1 MLDDVPVYWGSW
13 KGRIIK
19 AISIDRAFSWEALRD
34 ITGLSPQSLNETLSE
49 LYDTQAIYKN
59 DNGEYRVAR
68 GLFDEYWSYFA
79 KNENAHT
86 RSHGNIPEALSADLV
101 LFNGKVLTMDP
112 QNSVAQAV
120 AIKRNRIMMVGND
133 NEIKETVGAT
143 SITIDLGGRT
153 VLPGLMDIHL
163 HMMGAGLSSLREF
176 RVPSTS
182 IKDVKKVI
190 SEKAKETP
198 KGEWLIGG
206 NVRFAHVKF
215 AEKRF
220 PTRHD
225 LDEAAPDHLVFI
237 HLGPHIKVVNTMV
250 LKLAGITGDTPD
262 PLGGTIIKDP
272 ETGEPNGVLREAAS
286 HLVTGLWPLYTYED
300 RLEAIRLEGRRC
312 LETGTTTVHEI
323 VTRAE
328 EIRPYVELMTKGE
341 LPIRVRLYIRVWE
354 SQIGLDT
361 LLNLGIQSN
370 FGDRWLKIAGVKM
383 SVGGGI
389 SGSNAA
395 LYKEYSDEPGNFGVI
410 RIPQP
415 DLVDLI
421 SKANE
426 SGLQCAV
433 HALGDKDLDLVLD
446 AFEVAF
452 KRKNGKALRHRVEHA
467 GDWFL
472 TPERRQRIGELG
484 LIPVP
489 NINFL
494 YTFGDGVMVTLGPE
508 RALESAFPL
517 RSMLKEGLLLVSGSD
532 GPNLEP
538 ADPLRDIGTAVLRR
552 TEHGLEV
559 NPSETIPVEE
569 ALRMFTINAAYTEFE
584 EANKGSIEPG
594 KLADLVV
601 LERDPLS
608 VKPEEIKDIGVV
620 MTIIDGEIAYKNE
633 TTTLG

>member
-1 MLDDVPVYWGSW
+1 MSC
-13 KGRIIK
+13 
-19 AISIDRAFSWEALRD
+19 S
-34 ITGLSPQSLNETLSE
+34 Q
-49 LYDTQAIYKN
+49 
-59 DNGEYRVAR
+59 
-68 GLFDEYWSYFA
+68 
-79 KNENAHT
+79 
-86 RSHGNIPEALSADLV
+86 GNIPEALSANLI
-101 LFNGKVLTMDP
+101 LFNGKVLTVDP
-112 QNSVAQAV
+112 ENSVAQAV
-120 AIKRNRIMMVGND
+120 AVKGNRILMVGGD
-133 NEIKETVGAT
+133 EEVRGTAGDKTKV
-143 SITIDLGGRT
+143 IDLDGKT

-163 HMMGAGLSSLREF
+163 HMMGGGLSSLREF
-176 RVPSTS
+176 RIPSTS
-182 IKDVKKVI
+182 IEDVKEVI
-190 SEKAKETP
+190 REKAAETP
-198 KGEWLIGG
+198 EGEWLIGG

-220 PTRHD
+220 PTKHD

-237 HLGPHIKVVNTMV
+237 HLGPHIKVVNSRV
-250 LKLAGITGDTPD
+250 LELAGITGDTPD

-286 HLVTGLWPLYTYED
+286 HLVTKIWPPYTHED

-328 EIRPYVELMTKGE
+328 EIRPYVELMTRGE
-341 LPIRVRLYIRVWE
+341 LPIRVRLYVRVWE
-354 SQIGLDT
+354 SRIDLDD
-361 LLNLGIQSN
+361 LLKLGVQSN

-395 LYKEYSDEPGNFGVI
+395 LYEEYSDEPGNLGVI

-421 SKANE
+421 SRANE
-426 SGLQCAV
+426 CGLQCAV

-446 AFEVAF
+446 AFEAAF
-452 KRKNGKALRHRVEHA
+452 DRKDGKALRHRVEHA

-472 TPERRQRIGELG
+472 TSERRRRLKELG

-494 YTFGDGVMVTLGPE
+494 YTFGDGAMVTLGPE
-508 RALESAFPL
+508 RALEDAFPL
-517 RSMLKEGLLLVSGSD
+517 RSMHEEGLLLVSGSD

-559 NPSETIPVEE
+559 NPSDAIPVGE
-569 ALRMFTINAAYTEFE
+569 AIRMFTINAAYTEFE
-584 EANKGSIEPG
+584 EDAKGSIEPG

-608 VKPEEIKDIGVV
+608 VQPKEIKDIGVV
-620 MTIIDGEIAYKNE
+620 MTIIDGEIAYENDSI
-633 TTTLG
+633 GFR